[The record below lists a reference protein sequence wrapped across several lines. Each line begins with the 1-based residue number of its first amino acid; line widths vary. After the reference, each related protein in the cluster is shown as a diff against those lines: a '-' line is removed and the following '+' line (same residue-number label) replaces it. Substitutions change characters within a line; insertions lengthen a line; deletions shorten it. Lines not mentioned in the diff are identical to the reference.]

1 MLPRRLP
8 VVLGFLP
15 SRVIHAVDD
24 FCSEVVWC
32 WRQRIFATTLR
43 AIWVARAPQVV
54 LESGAVLATRGGF
67 TEVLAADVVWVIES
81 LNLVVN

>member
-1 MLPRRLP
+1 M
-8 VVLGFLP
+8 LGFQP
-15 SRVIHAVDD
+15 SRVIYAMLD

-32 WRQRIFATTLR
+32 WHQRFVATTLR
-43 AIWVARAPQVV
+43 AILAARAPQVV